1 MESEFLTVPPC
12 KMKKEFTAKEIEKLA
27 SKLNTDKA
35 PGPDNLK
42 AEYIKNAPLSTH
54 QQIADI
60 YNTTAATGDTP
71 TAMVHGLLHP
81 VQKPGKKKGPPD
93 NLRPIIL
100 LSILRKIHY
109 DSATGQDLG
118 AASHKD
124 TKISSGLP
132 EGEEHHR
139 TSVSIED
146 FNR

>member
-1 MESEFLTVPPC
+1 MEALKKTTKNIKTKQSEADHL
-12 KMKKEFTAKEIEKLA
+12 
-27 SKLNTDKA
+27 
-35 PGPDNLK
+35 
-42 AEYIKNAPLSTH
+42 IKHST
-54 QQIADI
+54 QD
-60 YNTTAATGDTP
+60 P
-71 TAMVHGLLHP
+71 
-81 VQKPGKKKGPPD
+81 
-93 NLRPIIL
+93 
-100 LSILRKIHY
+100 Y